1 MKRIESVGIIGM
13 GALGLL
19 YAKQITEGLG
29 KNHCFFAMD
38 SDRFEKYKNQ
48 EFFINEQKYDFEIKD
63 CNKCK
68 PVDLV
73 MVCTKSTGLE
83 SAISVMKNLVGP
95 ETIILSVL
103 NGISSEKIIA
113 ETYGMDHLV
122 YSVAQGMDAMKFGN
136 KLNFTKQGQLHIGF
150 TKDTKDENV
159 SAVKEFFDRAKVPYI
174 FEEDI
179 NYRMWS
185 KFMLNVGVN
194 QTCMVYNTTYS
205 GVLEEGSE
213 ANRTYLSAMR
223 EVIAIAHAEGIPLTE
238 KDVTTY
244 VDITR
249 GLKPT
254 GTPSMGQDR
263 INKKHS
269 EVEMFAGTV
278 IKMAAK
284 HNILVPVNQF
294 LYNRVKEIEK
304 EY

>member
-1 MKRIESVGIIGM
+1 MKKIESTGIVGM

-19 YAKQITEGLG
+19 YASQITEGLG
-29 KNHCFFAMD
+29 KDACFFAMD
-38 SDRFEKYKNQ
+38 TERFEKYKNAD
-48 EFFINEQKYDFEIKD
+48 FYINEKKCDFVIKD
-63 CNKCK
+63 CNQCG

-73 MVCTKSTGLE
+73 MVCVKGTTLD
-83 SAISVMKNLVGP
+83 SAIKNMKNLVGP
-95 ETIILSVL
+95 DTIIISVL
-103 NGISSEKIIA
+103 NGISSEKTIA
-113 ETYGMDHLV
+113 EVYGMDHLI

-136 KLNFTKQGQLHIGF
+136 KLNFTKCGNLHIGF
-150 TKDTKDENV
+150 SKDTKDENV
-159 SAVKEFFDRAKVPYI
+159 QSVRDFFDKAKVPYI

-194 QTCMVYNTTYS
+194 QTCMVYNTTYQ

-223 EVIAIAHAEGIPLTE
+223 EVVAIANAEGIPLGE
-238 KDVTTY
+238 KEVTAY

-278 IKMAAK
+278 IKIAAK
-284 HNILVPVNQF
+284 HNIMVPVNQF